1 MLTEKPE
8 HMTDEEWNAFNDDDL
23 GEAPKAKYDNADVKL
38 DDEVEALLTPDA
50 EKKMDEKYGQ
60 DNGVAAEP
68 IKEPEKQPDQVNLD
82 DIEVPDI
89 TGADSKLEKLTSEY
103 TIAKN
108 ELSDL
113 QQKWDDGELT
123 EAEYNIE
130 TSALE
135 RKMARLEGK
144 IEAAEEQAEEEAA
157 KVERYN
163 QQVQAA
169 WNQEEKAFFQQP
181 ENKKFLE
188 SPRMMK
194 ALNEI
199 VIELQQQP
207 DLTAKDFNKLL
218 KDARNSY
225 TQEFGEFYQG
235 AKQPEPKQ
243 QPTAKP
249 QPRKVEPPKTL
260 AHIPVAEPNNMAEG
274 RFAPLDN
281 IKDPDQL
288 EAVIAR
294 MNPSDRDAYLR
305 GAA

>member
-8 HMTDEEWNAFNDDDL
+8 HMTEEEWTAFNDDEM

-38 DDEVEALLTPDA
+38 DDEVEALLATEQPQSDDA
-50 EKKMDEKYGQ
+50 ATIDSVQ
-60 DNGVAAEP
+60 T
-68 IKEPEKQPDQVNLD
+68 IEPEKQPDQVNLD

-169 WNQEEKAFFQQP
+169 WNQEEKAFFEQP

-207 DLTAKDFNKLL
+207 NLTPKDFNKLL

-225 TQEFGEFYQG
+225 VSEFGEFYQG
-235 AKQPEPKQ
+235 AKQPESKS
-243 QPTAKP
+243 QPTKP

-260 AHIPVAEPNNMAEG
+260 AHVPVAEPNNVTEG
-274 RFAPLDN
+274 RFAPLDS

>member
-8 HMTDEEWNAFNDDDL
+8 HMTDEEWSAFNDDEM
-23 GEAPKAKYDNADVKL
+23 GEAPKAKYEDAEVKL
-38 DDEVEALLTPDA
+38 DDDVEALLSTEQSKSDDA
-50 EKKMDEKYGQ
+50 ATIDTIQ
-60 DNGVAAEP
+60 TA
-68 IKEPEKQPDQVNLD
+68 EPEKQPDPVNLD
-82 DIEVPDI
+82 NIEIPDI

-130 TSALE
+130 TSVLE

-157 KVERYN
+157 KIERYN
-163 QQVQAA
+163 QQVQLA
-169 WNQEEKAFFQQP
+169 WNQEEKAFFEQP
-181 ENKKFLE
+181 ENKAFLE
-188 SPRMMK
+188 STRK
-194 ALNEI
+194 LEALNKI
-199 VIELQQQP
+199 VTELQQNP
-207 DLTAKDFNKLL
+207 NLTPKDFNKLL

-225 TQEFGEFYQG
+225 VQEFGEFYQG
-235 AKQPEPKQ
+235 ARQPESKS
-243 QPTAKP
+243 QPTKQ

-260 AHIPVAEPNNMAEG
+260 AHVPVAEPNNVLDG
-274 RFAPLDN
+274 RFAVLDN
-281 IKDPDQL
+281 IKDPEQL
-288 EAVIAR
+288 EKAIAR
-294 MNPSDRDAYLR
+294 MSQSDRDAYLR

>member
-8 HMTDEEWNAFNDDDL
+8 HMTDEEWTAFNDDEM
-23 GEAPKAKYDNADVKL
+23 GEAPKAKYEDAEVKL
-38 DDEVEALLTPDA
+38 DDDVEALLTPDT
-50 EKKMDEKYGQ
+50 EKDENHNKAN
-60 DNGVAAEP
+60 DDVVEFL
-68 IKEPEKQPDQVNLD
+68 NLD

-130 TSALE
+130 TSVLE

-157 KVERYN
+157 KIERYN
-163 QQVQAA
+163 QQIQLA
-169 WNQEEKAFFQQP
+169 WNQEEKAFFEQP
-181 ENKKFLE
+181 ENKAFLE
-188 SPRMMK
+188 SPRK
-194 ALNEI
+194 LEALNKI
-199 VIELQQQP
+199 VTELQQNP
-207 DLTAKDFNKLL
+207 NLTPKDFNKLL

-225 TQEFGEFYQG
+225 VQEFGEFYQG
-235 AKQPEPKQ
+235 ARQPESKS
-243 QPTAKP
+243 QPTKQ

-260 AHIPVAEPNNMAEG
+260 AHVPVAEPNNVLDG
-274 RFAPLDN
+274 RFAVLDN
-281 IKDPDQL
+281 IKDPEQL
-288 EAVIAR
+288 EKAIAR
-294 MNPSDRDAYLR
+294 MSQSDRDAYLR

>member
-8 HMTDEEWNAFNDDDL
+8 HMTDEEWSAFNDDEM
-23 GEAPKAKYDNADVKL
+23 GEAPSLKYQDSAEVKL
-38 DDEVEALLTPDA
+38 DDDVEALLTPDT
-50 EKKMDEKYGQ
+50 EKDENHNKAN
-60 DNGVAAEP
+60 DDDVEFL
-68 IKEPEKQPDQVNLD
+68 NLD
-82 DIEVPDI
+82 DIEIPDI

-130 TSALE
+130 TSVLE

-157 KVERYN
+157 KIERYN
-163 QQVQAA
+163 QQIQLA
-169 WNQEEKAFFQQP
+169 WNQEEKAFFEQP
-181 ENKKFLE
+181 ENKAFLE
-188 SPRMMK
+188 SPRK
-194 ALNEI
+194 LEALNKI
-199 VIELQQQP
+199 VTELQQNP
-207 DLTAKDFNKLL
+207 NLTPKDFNKLL

-225 TQEFGEFYQG
+225 VQEFGEFYQG
-235 AKQPEPKQ
+235 ARQPESKS
-243 QPTAKP
+243 QPTKQ

-260 AHIPVAEPNNMAEG
+260 AHVPVAEPNNVLDG
-274 RFAPLDN
+274 RFAVLDN
-281 IKDPDQL
+281 IKDPEQL
-288 EAVIAR
+288 EKAIAR
-294 MNPSDRDAYLR
+294 MSLSDRDAYLR

>member
-8 HMTDEEWNAFNDDDL
+8 HMTDEEWTAFNDDEM
-23 GEAPKAKYDNADVKL
+23 GEAPSLKYQDSAEVKL
-38 DDEVEALLTPDA
+38 DDNATIDPVQPVES
-50 EKKMDEKYGQ
+50 
-60 DNGVAAEP
+60 V
-68 IKEPEKQPDQVNLD
+68 EPEKQHDPVNLD
-82 DIEVPDI
+82 DIEIPDI

-130 TSALE
+130 TSVLE

-144 IEAAEEQAEEEAA
+144 IEAAEEQAEDEAA
-157 KVERYN
+157 KIERYN
-163 QQVQAA
+163 EQIKQA
-169 WNQEEKAFFQQP
+169 WDYEETKFFQQP

-207 DLTAKDFNKLL
+207 NLTAKEFGKLL
-218 KDARNSY
+218 QDARNSY

-235 AKQPEPKQ
+235 ARQPEPTKP
-243 QPTAKP
+243 QPTKP

-260 AHIPVAEPNNMAEG
+260 AHIPVAEPNNMSEG

-281 IKDPDQL
+281 IKDPEQL
-288 EAVIAR
+288 EKAIAR
-294 MNPSDRDAYLR
+294 MSESDKQAYLR

>member
-8 HMTDEEWNAFNDDDL
+8 HMTDEEWSAFNDDEM
-23 GEAPKAKYDNADVKL
+23 GEAPKAKYEDAEVKL
-38 DDEVEALLTPDA
+38 DDDVEALLTPDT
-50 EKKMDEKYGQ
+50 EKDENHNKAN
-60 DNGVAAEP
+60 DDDVEFL
-68 IKEPEKQPDQVNLD
+68 NLD
-82 DIEVPDI
+82 DIEIPDI

-130 TSALE
+130 TSVLE

-157 KVERYN
+157 KIERYN
-163 QQVQAA
+163 QQIQLA
-169 WNQEEKAFFQQP
+169 WNQEEKAFFEQP
-181 ENKKFLE
+181 ENKAFLE
-188 SPRMMK
+188 SPRK
-194 ALNEI
+194 LEALNKI
-199 VIELQQQP
+199 VTELQQNP
-207 DLTAKDFNKLL
+207 NLTPKDFNKLL

-225 TQEFGEFYQG
+225 VQEFGEFYQG
-235 AKQPEPKQ
+235 ARQPESKS
-243 QPTAKP
+243 QPTKQ

-260 AHIPVAEPNNMAEG
+260 AHVPVAEPNNVLDG
-274 RFAPLDN
+274 RFAVLDN
-281 IKDPDQL
+281 IKDPEQL
-288 EAVIAR
+288 EKAIAR
-294 MNPSDRDAYLR
+294 MSQSDRDAYLR

>member
-8 HMTDEEWNAFNDDDL
+8 HMTDEEWSAFNDDEM
-23 GEAPKAKYDNADVKL
+23 GEAPKAKYEDAEVKL
-38 DDEVEALLTPDA
+38 DDDVEALLTPDT
-50 EKKMDEKYGQ
+50 EKDENHNKAN
-60 DNGVAAEP
+60 DDDVEFL
-68 IKEPEKQPDQVNLD
+68 NLD

-130 TSALE
+130 TSVLE

-157 KVERYN
+157 KIERYN
-163 QQVQAA
+163 QQIQLA
-169 WNQEEKAFFQQP
+169 WNQEEKAFFEQP
-181 ENKKFLE
+181 ENKAFLE
-188 SPRMMK
+188 SPRK
-194 ALNEI
+194 LEALNKI
-199 VIELQQQP
+199 VTELQQNP
-207 DLTAKDFNKLL
+207 NLTPKDFNKLL

-225 TQEFGEFYQG
+225 VQEFGEFYQG
-235 AKQPEPKQ
+235 ARQPESKS
-243 QPTAKP
+243 QPTKQ

-260 AHIPVAEPNNMAEG
+260 AHVPVAEPNNVLDG
-274 RFAPLDN
+274 RFAVLDN
-281 IKDPDQL
+281 IKDPEQL
-288 EAVIAR
+288 EKAIAR
-294 MNPSDRDAYLR
+294 MSQSDRDAYLR

>member
-1 MLTEKPE
+1 MLTGKPE
-8 HMTDEEWNAFNDDDL
+8 HMTDEEWSAFNDDEM
-23 GEAPKAKYDNADVKL
+23 GEAPSLKYQDSAEVKL
-38 DDEVEALLTPDA
+38 DDNATNDPVQPVES
-50 EKKMDEKYGQ
+50 
-60 DNGVAAEP
+60 V
-68 IKEPEKQPDQVNLD
+68 EPEKQHDPVNLD

-130 TSALE
+130 TSVLE

-144 IEAAEEQAEEEAA
+144 IEAAEEQAEDEAA
-157 KVERYN
+157 KIERYN
-163 QQVQAA
+163 EQIKQA
-169 WNQEEKAFFQQP
+169 WDYEETKFFQQP

-207 DLTAKDFNKLL
+207 NLTAKEFGKLL
-218 KDARNSY
+218 QDARNSY

-235 AKQPEPKQ
+235 TKQPEPKPQ
-243 QPTAKP
+243 AKP

-260 AHIPVAEPNNMAEG
+260 AHIPVSEPNNVLDG
-274 RFAPLDN
+274 RFAVLDN
-281 IKDPDQL
+281 IKDPEQL
-288 EAVIAR
+288 EKAIAR
-294 MNPSDRDAYLR
+294 MSPSDRDAYLR

>member
-8 HMTDEEWNAFNDDDL
+8 HMTDEEWSAFNDDEM
-23 GEAPKAKYDNADVKL
+23 GEAPSLKYQDSAEVKL
-38 DDEVEALLTPDA
+38 DDNATIDPVQPVESV
-50 EKKMDEKYGQ
+50 K
-60 DNGVAAEP
+60 
-68 IKEPEKQPDQVNLD
+68 PEKQHDPVNLD
-82 DIEVPDI
+82 DIEIPDI
-89 TGADSKLEKLTSEY
+89 TGTDSKLEKLTSEY

-130 TSALE
+130 TSVLE

-144 IEAAEEQAEEEAA
+144 IEAAEEQAEDEAA
-157 KVERYN
+157 KIERYN
-163 QQVQAA
+163 EQIKQA
-169 WNQEEKAFFQQP
+169 WDYEETKFFQQP

-207 DLTAKDFNKLL
+207 NLTAKEFGKLL
-218 KDARNSY
+218 QDARNSY

-235 AKQPEPKQ
+235 ARQQHEP
-243 QPTAKP
+243 KP
-249 QPRKVEPPKTL
+249 QPTVKPQPNKVEPPKTL
-260 AHIPVAEPNNMAEG
+260 AHVPVAEPNNVLDG
-274 RFAPLDN
+274 RFAVLDN
-281 IKDPDQL
+281 IKDPEQL
-288 EAVIAR
+288 EKAIAR
-294 MNPSDRDAYLR
+294 MSPSDRDAYLR

>member
-8 HMTDEEWNAFNDDDL
+8 HMTDEEWSAFNDDEM
-23 GEAPKAKYDNADVKL
+23 GEAPSLKYQDSAEVKL
-38 DDEVEALLTPDA
+38 DDNATIDPVQPVESVESVD
-50 EKKMDEKYGQ
+50 
-60 DNGVAAEP
+60 
-68 IKEPEKQPDQVNLD
+68 PEKQHDPVNLD
-82 DIEVPDI
+82 DIEIPDI

-113 QQKWDDGELT
+113 QQKWEDGELT

-130 TSALE
+130 TSVLE

-169 WNQEEKAFFQQP
+169 WNQEEKAFFEQP
-181 ENKKFLE
+181 ENKAFLE
-188 SPRMMK
+188 SPRK
-194 ALNEI
+194 LEALNKI
-199 VIELQQQP
+199 VTELQQNP
-207 DLTAKDFNKLL
+207 NLTPKDFNKLL

-225 TQEFGEFYQG
+225 VNEFGEFYQG
-235 AKQPEPKQ
+235 ARQPESKS
-243 QPTAKP
+243 QPTKQ

-260 AHIPVAEPNNMAEG
+260 AHVPVAEPNNVLDG
-274 RFAPLDN
+274 RFAVLDN
-281 IKDPDQL
+281 IKDPEQL
-288 EAVIAR
+288 EKAIAR
-294 MNPSDRDAYLR
+294 MSPSDRDAYLR

>member
-8 HMTDEEWNAFNDDDL
+8 HMTDEEWSAFNDDEM
-23 GEAPKAKYDNADVKL
+23 GEAPSLKYQDSAEVKL
-38 DDEVEALLTPDA
+38 DDNVTIDPVQPVES
-50 EKKMDEKYGQ
+50 
-60 DNGVAAEP
+60 V
-68 IKEPEKQPDQVNLD
+68 EPEKQHDPVNLD
-82 DIEVPDI
+82 DIEIPDI

-123 EAEYNIE
+123 QAEYNIE

-169 WNQEEKAFFQQP
+169 WNQEEKAFFEQP

-188 SPRMMK
+188 SPRMMNV
-194 ALNEI
+194 LNEI
-199 VIELQQQP
+199 VIELQKQP
-207 DLTAKDFNKLL
+207 NLTPKDFNKLL

-225 TQEFGEFYQG
+225 VSEFGEFYQG
-235 AKQPEPKQ
+235 AKQHESKP
-243 QPTAKP
+243 QPVAKP

-260 AHIPVAEPNNMAEG
+260 AHVPVAEPNNVLDG
-274 RFAPLDN
+274 RFAVLDN
-281 IKDPDQL
+281 IKDPEQL
-288 EAVIAR
+288 EKAIAR
-294 MNPSDRDAYLR
+294 MSPSDRDAYLR

>member
-8 HMTDEEWNAFNDDDL
+8 HMTEEEWTAFNDDEM

-38 DDEVEALLTPDA
+38 DDEVEALLATEQPQSDDA
-50 EKKMDEKYGQ
+50 ATIDPVQ
-60 DNGVAAEP
+60 T
-68 IKEPEKQPDQVNLD
+68 IEPEKQPDQVNLD

-169 WNQEEKAFFQQP
+169 WNQEEKAFFEQP

-207 DLTAKDFNKLL
+207 NLTPKDFNKLL

-225 TQEFGEFYQG
+225 VSEFGEFYQG
-235 AKQPEPKQ
+235 AKQPESKS
-243 QPTAKP
+243 QPTKT

-260 AHIPVAEPNNMAEG
+260 AHVPVAEPNNVLDG
-274 RFAPLDN
+274 RFAVLDN
-281 IKDPDQL
+281 IKDPEQL
-288 EAVIAR
+288 EKAIAR
-294 MNPSDRDAYLR
+294 MSQSDRDAYLR

>member
-1 MLTEKPE
+1 
-8 HMTDEEWNAFNDDDL
+8 MTDEEWSAFNDDEM

-38 DDEVEALLTPDA
+38 DDEVEALLNPDA
-50 EKKMDEKYGQ
+50 EKKMEEKYGQ
-60 DNGVAAEP
+60 NDDSAAT
-68 IKEPEKQPDQVNLD
+68 IDQVQTAEPEKQHDPVNLD
-82 DIEVPDI
+82 DIEIPDI

-157 KVERYN
+157 KIERYN
-163 QQVQAA
+163 QQIQLA
-169 WNQEEKAFFQQP
+169 WNQEENAFFAQP
-181 ENKKFLE
+181 ENKAFLE
-188 SPRMMK
+188 SPRK
-194 ALNEI
+194 LEALNKI
-199 VIELQQQP
+199 VRELQQQP
-207 DLTAKDFNKLL
+207 NLTPKDFNKLL

-225 TQEFGEFYQG
+225 VQEFGEFYHG
-235 AKQPEPKQ
+235 AKQPESKS
-243 QPTAKP
+243 QPTKP

-260 AHIPVAEPNNMAEG
+260 AHVPVAEPNNVLDG
-274 RFAPLDN
+274 RFAVLDN
-281 IKDPDQL
+281 IKDPEQL
-288 EAVIAR
+288 EKAIAR
-294 MNPSDRDAYLR
+294 MSPSDRDAYLR

>member
-8 HMTDEEWNAFNDDDL
+8 HMTDEEWSAFNDDEM
-23 GEAPKAKYDNADVKL
+23 GEAPKAKYEDAEVKL
-38 DDEVEALLTPDA
+38 DDDVEALLTPDT
-50 EKKMDEKYGQ
+50 ENDENHNKAN
-60 DNGVAAEP
+60 DDVVEFL
-68 IKEPEKQPDQVNLD
+68 NLD
-82 DIEVPDI
+82 DIEIPDI

-130 TSALE
+130 TSVLE

-157 KVERYN
+157 KIERYN

-169 WNQEEKAFFQQP
+169 WNQEEKAFFEQP
-181 ENKKFLE
+181 ENKAFLE
-188 SPRMMK
+188 STRK
-194 ALNEI
+194 LEALNKI
-199 VIELQQQP
+199 VTELQQNP
-207 DLTAKDFNKLL
+207 NLTPKDFNKLL

-225 TQEFGEFYQG
+225 VQEFGEFYQG
-235 AKQPEPKQ
+235 AKQPEYKS
-243 QPTAKP
+243 QPTKP

-260 AHIPVAEPNNMAEG
+260 AHVPVAEPNNVLDG
-274 RFAPLDN
+274 RFAVLDN
-281 IKDPDQL
+281 IKDPEQL
-288 EAVIAR
+288 EKAIAR
-294 MNPSDRDAYLR
+294 MSQSDRDAYLR

>member
-8 HMTDEEWNAFNDDDL
+8 HMTDDEWDAFNDDEM
-23 GEAPKAKYDNADVKL
+23 GEAPKAKYQDNAEVKPG
-38 DDEVEALLTPDA
+38 DEVEALLFTEQSKSDDA
-50 EKKMDEKYGQ
+50 ATIDTIQ
-60 DNGVAAEP
+60 TA
-68 IKEPEKQPDQVNLD
+68 EPEKQPDPVNLD
-82 DIEVPDI
+82 NIEVPDI

-130 TSALE
+130 TSVLE

-169 WNQEEKAFFQQP
+169 WNQEEKAFFEQP

-199 VIELQQQP
+199 VVELQQQP
-207 DLTAKDFNKLL
+207 NLTPKDFNKLL

-225 TQEFGEFYQG
+225 VSEFGEFYQG
-235 AKQPEPKQ
+235 AKQPESKP
-243 QPTAKP
+243 QPTKP

-260 AHIPVAEPNNMAEG
+260 AHVPVAEPNNVLDG
-274 RFAPLDN
+274 RFAVLDN
-281 IKDPDQL
+281 IKDPEQL
-288 EAVIAR
+288 EKAIAR
-294 MNPSDRDAYLR
+294 MSQSDRDAYLR

>member
-8 HMTDEEWNAFNDDDL
+8 HMTDEEWSAFNDDEM
-23 GEAPKAKYDNADVKL
+23 GEAPKAKYEDAEVKL
-38 DDEVEALLTPDA
+38 DDEVEALLTPDT
-50 EKKMDEKYGQ
+50 EKDENHNKAN
-60 DNGVAAEP
+60 DDVVEFL
-68 IKEPEKQPDQVNLD
+68 NLD

-130 TSALE
+130 TSVLE

-157 KVERYN
+157 KIERYN
-163 QQVQAA
+163 QQIQLA
-169 WNQEEKAFFQQP
+169 WNQEEKSFFEQP

-207 DLTAKDFNKLL
+207 NLTPKDFNKLL

-225 TQEFGEFYQG
+225 VGEFGEFYHG
-235 AKQPEPKQ
+235 AKQPESKP
-243 QPTAKP
+243 QPVAKP

-260 AHIPVAEPNNMAEG
+260 AHVPVAEPNNVLDG
-274 RFAPLDN
+274 RFAVLDN
-281 IKDPDQL
+281 IKDPEQL
-288 EAVIAR
+288 EKAIAR
-294 MNPSDRDAYLR
+294 MSPSDRDAYLR

>member
-8 HMTDEEWNAFNDDDL
+8 HMTDEEWSAFNDDEM
-23 GEAPKAKYDNADVKL
+23 GEAPKAKYEDAEVKL
-38 DDEVEALLTPDA
+38 DDEVEALLTPDT
-50 EKKMDEKYGQ
+50 EKDENHNKAN
-60 DNGVAAEP
+60 DDVVEFL
-68 IKEPEKQPDQVNLD
+68 NLD
-82 DIEVPDI
+82 DIEIPDI

-157 KVERYN
+157 KIERYN

-169 WNQEEKAFFQQP
+169 WNQEEKAFFEQP

-207 DLTAKDFNKLL
+207 NLTPKDFNKLL

-225 TQEFGEFYQG
+225 VGEFGEFYHG
-235 AKQPEPKQ
+235 AKQPESKP
-243 QPTAKP
+243 QPVAKP

-260 AHIPVAEPNNMAEG
+260 AHVPIAEPNNVLDG
-274 RFAPLDN
+274 RFAVLDN
-281 IKDPDQL
+281 IKDPEQL
-288 EAVIAR
+288 EKAIAR
-294 MNPSDRDAYLR
+294 MSQSDRDAYLR

>member
-8 HMTDEEWNAFNDDDL
+8 HMTDEEWSAFNDDEM
-23 GEAPKAKYDNADVKL
+23 GEAPKAKYEDAEVKL
-38 DDEVEALLTPDA
+38 DDDVEALLTPDT
-50 EKKMDEKYGQ
+50 EKDENHNKAN
-60 DNGVAAEP
+60 DDVVEFL
-68 IKEPEKQPDQVNLD
+68 NLD
-82 DIEVPDI
+82 DIEIPDI

-157 KVERYN
+157 KIEHYN

-169 WNQEEKAFFQQP
+169 WNQEEKAFFEQP

-194 ALNEI
+194 A
-199 VIELQQQP
+199 
-207 DLTAKDFNKLL
+207 
-218 KDARNSY
+218 
-225 TQEFGEFYQG
+225 
-235 AKQPEPKQ
+235 
-243 QPTAKP
+243 
-249 QPRKVEPPKTL
+249 
-260 AHIPVAEPNNMAEG
+260 
-274 RFAPLDN
+274 
-281 IKDPDQL
+281 
-288 EAVIAR
+288 
-294 MNPSDRDAYLR
+294 
-305 GAA
+305 

>member
-1 MLTEKPE
+1 M
-8 HMTDEEWNAFNDDDL
+8 
-23 GEAPKAKYDNADVKL
+23 
-38 DDEVEALLTPDA
+38 
-50 EKKMDEKYGQ
+50 
-60 DNGVAAEP
+60 
-68 IKEPEKQPDQVNLD
+68 
-82 DIEVPDI
+82 
-89 TGADSKLEKLTSEY
+89 
-103 TIAKN
+103 
-108 ELSDL
+108 

-169 WNQEEKAFFQQP
+169 WNQEEKAFFEQP

-207 DLTAKDFNKLL
+207 NLTPKDFNKLL

-225 TQEFGEFYQG
+225 VSEFGEFYQG
-235 AKQPEPKQ
+235 AKQPESKS
-243 QPTAKP
+243 QPTKP

-260 AHIPVAEPNNMAEG
+260 AHVPVAEPNNVAEG
-274 RFAPLDN
+274 RFAPLDS

>member
-8 HMTDEEWNAFNDDDL
+8 HMTEEEWTAFNDDEM
-23 GEAPKAKYDNADVKL
+23 GEAPSLKYQDSAEVKL
-38 DDEVEALLTPDA
+38 DDNATIDPVQPVES
-50 EKKMDEKYGQ
+50 
-60 DNGVAAEP
+60 V
-68 IKEPEKQPDQVNLD
+68 EPEKQPDPVNLD
-82 DIEVPDI
+82 DIEIPDI

-130 TSALE
+130 TSVLE

-157 KVERYN
+157 KIERYN
-163 QQVQAA
+163 QQIQLA
-169 WNQEEKAFFQQP
+169 WNQEEKAFFEQP
-181 ENKKFLE
+181 ENKAFLE
-188 SPRMMK
+188 SPRK
-194 ALNEI
+194 LEALNKI
-199 VIELQQQP
+199 VTELQQNP
-207 DLTAKDFNKLL
+207 NLTPKDFNKLL

-225 TQEFGEFYQG
+225 VQEFGEFYQG
-235 AKQPEPKQ
+235 ARQPESKS
-243 QPTAKP
+243 QPTKQ

-260 AHIPVAEPNNMAEG
+260 AHVPVAEPNNVLDG
-274 RFAPLDN
+274 RFAVLDN
-281 IKDPDQL
+281 IKDPEQL
-288 EAVIAR
+288 EKAIAR
-294 MNPSDRDAYLR
+294 MSPSDRDAYLR

>member
-8 HMTDEEWNAFNDDDL
+8 HMTDEEWSAFNDDEM
-23 GEAPKAKYDNADVKL
+23 GEAPKAKYEDAEVKL
-38 DDEVEALLTPDA
+38 DDDVEALLTPDT
-50 EKKMDEKYGQ
+50 EKDENHNKAN
-60 DNGVAAEP
+60 DDVVEFL
-68 IKEPEKQPDQVNLD
+68 NLD
-82 DIEVPDI
+82 DIEIPDI

-157 KVERYN
+157 KIEHYN

-169 WNQEEKAFFQQP
+169 WNQEEKAFFEQP

-207 DLTAKDFNKLL
+207 NLTPKDFNKLL

-225 TQEFGEFYQG
+225 VGEFGEFYHG
-235 AKQPEPKQ
+235 AKQPESKP
-243 QPTAKP
+243 QPVAKP

-260 AHIPVAEPNNMAEG
+260 AHVPVAEPNNVLDG
-274 RFAPLDN
+274 RFAVLDN
-281 IKDPDQL
+281 IKDPEQL
-288 EAVIAR
+288 EKAIAR
-294 MNPSDRDAYLR
+294 MSQSDRDAYLR